1 MQKLNRLLSL
11 ILLLAIAVLVYYWYA
26 GKNTGNSRPQP
37 VVPQRVNESP
47 PAVTPA
53 HTDQGAQ
60 SIEALTK
67 EAVVVP
73 YVKQTGHLPD
83 YYITKRE
90 ARNQGWEPS
99 SGNLCNVLPGR
110 AIGGDRFSNR
120 ERALP
125 EKEGRKWFE
134 ADINFSCGRRNADRL
149 LFSNDR
155 LVFVTKDHYQTFQQ
169 K

>member
-1 MQKLNRLLSL
+1 MQRQNKLLPLL
-11 ILLLAIAVLVYYWYA
+11 ILLAVVAFIYYRYA
-26 GKNTGNSRPQP
+26 GNNKNA
-37 VVPQRVNESP
+37 VPP
-47 PAVTPA
+47 PAITQTTQERHPA
-53 HTDQGAQ
+53 VAPDQNGQ

-90 ARNQGWEPS
+90 ARSRGWEPS
-99 SGNLCNVLPGR
+99 AGNLCNVLPGR
-110 AIGGDRFSNR
+110 AIGGDNFSNR

-125 EKEGRKWFE
+125 EKEGRRWFE
-134 ADINFSCGRRNADRL
+134 ADINFSCGRRNSDRL
-149 LFSNDR
+149 LFSSDH
-155 LVFVTKDHYQTFQQ
+155 LVFVTKDHYQTFQE